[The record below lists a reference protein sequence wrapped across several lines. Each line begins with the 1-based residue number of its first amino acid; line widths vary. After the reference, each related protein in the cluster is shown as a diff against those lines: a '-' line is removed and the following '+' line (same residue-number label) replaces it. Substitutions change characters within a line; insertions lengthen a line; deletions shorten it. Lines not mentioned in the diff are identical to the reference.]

1 MTSNQTVNKTK
12 HFFNLCLLCF
22 SMILFACSNPEPSG
36 GHRYRT
42 GNFTIVLND
51 DFEAKGLA
59 GPTLEN
65 AKETFGYIGS
75 SQPSVIHLNIKDADN
90 DFALMYNTTFTGV
103 DYGENESFKKHT
115 IGEQVASLKE
125 VLSGGEFEMMK
136 LNGINVIKYSKT
148 NDDGLYFAYYYL
160 LDNTQVSFF
169 VVTYPSSEPEWKKVE
184 DAMFKSIKRAE
195 PNEESF
201 AISKKDS
208 KLMHHIMDFC
218 VNAKDTVSIDMH
230 RDFWETVDKNGGVAK
245 YLDVYGL
252 NLSVEEL
259 MAELGISY
267 WEAYY
272 EDALIAYRTGEY
284 FESDKRKFLGTYL
297 DSEVFEYSNYEIY
310 KIANREPILEDDEEV
325 VRDEEQIVQ
334 LKKERENKNNTIRYN
349 LNVLYDRDSFR
360 NS

>member
-1 MTSNQTVNKTK
+1 MKINRTK

-22 SMILFACSNPEPSG
+22 SIILVACSNPELPD
-36 GHRYRT
+36 GHRY
-42 GNFTIVLND
+42 GFGSFTLVMSD
-51 DFEAKGLA
+51 DFEAKDLS
-59 GPTLEN
+59 GPTLES
-65 AKETFGYIGS
+65 AKETFGYINTPA
-75 SQPSVIHLNIKDADN
+75 PSLIHIITKDDDN
-90 DFALMYNTTFTGV
+90 EFVLMYNNGYTGV
-103 DYGENESFKKHT
+103 DYGTNESFKKHT
-115 IGEQVASLKE
+115 IKNQVSSLEE
-125 VLSGGEFEMMK
+125 VLRGGEFKMMK
-136 LNGINVIKYSKT
+136 FNGINVIKYSKT

-169 VVTYPSSEPEWKKVE
+169 VVTYLSSEPEWKKVE

>member
-1 MTSNQTVNKTK
+1 MKINRTK

-22 SMILFACSNPEPSG
+22 SIILVACSNPELPD
-36 GHRYRT
+36 GHRY
-42 GNFTIVLND
+42 GFGSFTFVMSD
-51 DFEAKGLA
+51 DFEAKDLS
-59 GPTLEN
+59 GPTLES
-65 AKETFGYIGS
+65 AKETFGYINTS
-75 SQPSVIHLNIKDADN
+75 APSLIHIITKDDDN
-90 DFALMYNTTFTGV
+90 EFVLMYNNGYTGV
-103 DYGENESFKKHT
+103 DYGTNESFKKHT
-115 IGEQVASLKE
+115 IKNQVSSLEE
-125 VLSGGEFEMMK
+125 VLRGGEFKMMK
-136 LNGINVIKYSKT
+136 FNGINVIKYSKT
-148 NDDGLYFAYYYL
+148 NVDGLYFAYYYL

-272 EDALIAYRTGEY
+272 EDALIAYRTGGY